1 MDGEMDGSNGS
12 FAFDRSDAI
21 DRMPSMNASMNASM
35 KDERIDERID
45 RSIDRSRV
53 ESNAS
58 MRERKM
64 REMRWR

>member
-35 KDERIDERID
+35 KDERMHERID

-53 ESNAS
+53 ESN
-58 MRERKM
+58 E
-64 REMRWR
+64 